1 MVTAG
6 RGSSIDATL
15 AGTTASVAE
24 ARRLV
29 SDSLERAG
37 IAGPLRRDIVIA
49 VSEVVANA
57 VIHAQRPPEPS
68 GVVRLVATI
77 DTGGVAVSVTDHGA
91 GMDARP
97 EGTHGGLG
105 IPIAIAL
112 ADRYSVS
119 RTQTPPATT
128 VKLEFRRPPPPI
140 V

>member
-29 SDSLERAG
+29 TDSLERAG

-49 VSEVVANA
+49 VSEIVANA
-57 VIHAQRPPEPS
+57 VIHAQRPAEAS
-68 GVVRLVATI
+68 SVVRLVAII

-97 EGTHGGLG
+97 EGSHGGLG

-119 RTQTPPATT
+119 RTRTPPATT
-128 VKLEFRRPPPPI
+128 VKLEFRRSPPPI